1 MLKRLSS
8 LALVLVVGG
17 SVMAATARVRSEH
30 VCKMAGMEM
39 MSGMETMPCGENE
52 QPKAVTAEPSAPG
65 QCCFTIPQEAGSSE
79 TAFNLRV
86 PSFSVA
92 VIHPGIVQSSITIP
106 KPYEHSYSRQLF
118 LPNLQTSYIR
128 NLSLLI

>member
-8 LALVLVVGG
+8 LVLVLILAG
-17 SVMAATARVRSEH
+17 SVMAGTARARSEH

-39 MSGMETMPCGENE
+39 MSGMETMPCCQNE
-52 QPKAVTAEPSAPG
+52 QPEAVTAEPSAAG

-79 TAFNLRV
+79 TTFSLRA

-92 VIHPGIVQSSITIP
+92 VIHPGIVQSSMTFP
-106 KPYEHSYSRQLF
+106 KLYEHSYWRQLF
-118 LPNLQTSYIR
+118 LPNLQASYIR